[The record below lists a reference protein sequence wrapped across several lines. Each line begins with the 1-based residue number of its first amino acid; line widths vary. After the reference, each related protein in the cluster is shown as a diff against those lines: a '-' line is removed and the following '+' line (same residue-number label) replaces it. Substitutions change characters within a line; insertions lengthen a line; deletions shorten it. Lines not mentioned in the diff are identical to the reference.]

1 MEGAARSENPS
12 QPATPPV
19 GYVVGGTLKDT
30 LTARLT
36 VPPQEVQEG
45 SFVVIESDPWQFYGL
60 VTDLQLGATDPRFA
74 DEQSEKRLP
83 NGLAKL
89 LHGQTLYTNLQVL
102 PALMLD
108 RGPALESPEYA
119 AWREAHPVD
128 PLPMP
133 VKTVPPHHAPVRLAD
148 AGDVAEIFGKP
159 GGKNYIVGYTR
170 EQGHPVC
177 IDLERFVQR
186 SSGIFGATGT
196 GKSFLTRI
204 LLAGLIQYDK
214 TSLLVFDMHN
224 EYAYDDTSS
233 DTGEKVTGLH
243 TKFRS
248 KVRVV
253 GLGAGASNR
262 NITPDFNLVL
272 GEKDLLPEDI
282 EMLTREL
289 NLKETTP
296 TTLSAL
302 VSSFGRANWYSE
314 FKAMK
319 NGAVVHT
326 DDGKTIPAPDS
337 GAAWANQAGV
347 NVAAAEGLHSKLRR
361 VFDLPYIM
369 PDPPKNALEDIIHLL
384 DEGRHVILSFGD
396 FNTDLDYLLVTNL
409 LTRRIR
415 ETWEKRTNAFRTGG
429 AKEPRPLAVVV
440 EEAHK
445 LLNREMAAQ
454 TAFSTI
460 AREMRKYYVTL
471 LIIDQR
477 PSQIYDEVM
486 SQLGTRIS
494 GWLGDEADIA
504 AVLSGLAGRDSLR
517 GMLARLQ
524 PKEEVLLLG
533 WGVTMPL
540 PVRSR
545 RYDQRFWDEIQGKDK
560 KRPDPVQRQGDHHA
574 QRHSSQDLARGVPQH
589 LFEAIRRDGTP
600 LE

>member
-1 MEGAARSENPS
+1 MPEEPLPNDS
-12 QPATPPV
+12 PV
-19 GYVVGGTLKDT
+19 GYVVGGTLKDS
-30 LTARLT
+30 LAVRLT
-36 VPPQEVQEG
+36 VPPQQVQEG

-83 NGLAKL
+83 AGLAKL
-89 LHGQTLYTNLQVL
+89 LHGQTLFTNLEVL
-102 PALMLD
+102 PALMLE
-108 RGPALESPEYA
+108 RGPELDSPDYP
-119 AWREAHPVD
+119 AWREAHPQD
-128 PLPMP
+128 PQPLP
-133 VKTVPPHHAPVRLAD
+133 VKTVPSHHAPVRVAH
-148 AGDVAEIFGKP
+148 AGDVAEIFGAP

-204 LLAGLIQYDK
+204 LLAGLIHYDK

-224 EYAYDDTSS
+224 EYAFDDTSE
-233 DTGEKVTGLH
+233 TGDKVTGLR
-243 TKFRS
+243 TKFGSR
-248 KVRVV
+248 VQVV
-253 GLGAGASNR
+253 GLGAGASIRGN
-262 NITPDFNLVL
+262 TPNFNLVL
-272 GEKDLLPEDI
+272 GEKDLRPEDI
-282 EMLTREL
+282 EMLAREL

-296 TTLSAL
+296 TTLDALLHSFSAT
-302 VSSFGRANWYSE
+302 NWFSA
-314 FKAMK
+314 FKAMR
-319 NGAVVHT
+319 NGAVEHT
-326 DDGKTIPAPDS
+326 DEGKTVPAPDS
-337 GAAWANQAGV
+337 VAYWAAQAGV
-347 NVAAAEGLHSKLRR
+347 NTAAAEGLHSKLGR
-361 VFDLPYIM
+361 VFNRPYIM
-369 PDPPKNALEDIIHLL
+369 PDPPKNILDDIIQLL
-384 DEGRHVILSFGD
+384 DDGKHVVLSFGE
-396 FNTDLDYLLVTNL
+396 FESDLDYLLVTNL

-415 ETWEKRTNAFRTGG
+415 ETWEKRTNAFRTGK
-429 AKEPRPLAVVV
+429 AKEPRPLVVVV

-533 WGVTMPL
+533 WGVKMPL

-545 RYDQRFWDEIQGKDK
+545 RYDPRFWEELIGKEKPSPTIDELT
-560 KRPDPVQRQGDHHA
+560 R
-574 QRHSSQDLARGVPQH
+574 DLYG
-589 LFEAIRRDGTP
+589 
-600 LE
+600 